1 MKVSANTFGPTLVS
15 IAQTIEEQWTQYKAE
30 NESPEESKQLLDRI
44 FVTDI
49 SARIKIQELL
59 RDKRISNEKPKRL

>member
-30 NESPEESKQLLDRI
+30 NESSEESKQLLDRI